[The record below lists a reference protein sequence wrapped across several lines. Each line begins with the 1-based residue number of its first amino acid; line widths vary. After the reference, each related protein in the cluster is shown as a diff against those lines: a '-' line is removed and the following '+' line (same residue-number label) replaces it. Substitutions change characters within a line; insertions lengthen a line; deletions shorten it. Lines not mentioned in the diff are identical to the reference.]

1 MVANMSDIIKTHTG
15 YGTFIIRNMGLTFC
29 PRLLLKSL
37 KMVLNASLVA
47 AGTIVKN
54 SLTKCLTKLRDVL
67 GIPSYR
73 FTLVLKIKLIKNQLQ

>member
-54 SLTKCLTKLRDVL
+54 SLTKLRDVL

-73 FTLVLKIKLIKNQLQ
+73 FTLVLKIKLIKNELH